1 MISID
6 SIISTDSI
14 SSTDSTI
21 STTFTRKYQRDE
33 AGLYICPHCDVRE
46 VHQNTMYYHIKGI
59 HEKDFPFECACCE
72 GEKPRFLQRCSWLQH
87 LATRHPE
94 TPHPSETEKNPYAD
108 VHFDCPA
115 CKHQT
120 HTKAN
125 LLIHFARTH
134 SKDWI
139 PAFDKSVSACTGCKK
154 ECKSSTA
161 YLHHAIKCFAHKAPL
176 DQANM
181 ISRIK

>member
-6 SIISTDSI
+6 CTVPPVPATSN
-14 SSTDSTI
+14 
-21 STTFTRKYQRDE
+21 RKYQRDE
-33 AGLYICPHCDVRE
+33 AGLYVCPHCDVRE
-46 VHQNTMYYHIKGI
+46 VHQNTMHYHIKGV

-72 GEKPRFLQRCSWLQH
+72 GEKAEKPRFLQRCSWLQH
-87 LATRHPE
+87 LATRHPD
-94 TPHPSETEKNPYAD
+94 TPHPSETERNPYAD
-108 VHFDCPA
+108 VQFDCPA
-115 CKHQT
+115 PGCKHHT

-139 PAFDKSVSACTGCKK
+139 PAFDKTAKACTECKK

-176 DQANM
+176 DHINM